1 MADFLRCIVI
11 FPTLFGQ
18 RHCKKDA
25 MTNLRRRD
33 LAAGFAL
40 AVAAPA
46 KAASVLTVRQ
56 VLDRMHGQIGTP
68 WFERGVDRIIA
79 GDADTPVT
87 GIATTMMCTFD
98 ALKAAVAAKCNL
110 IITHEPTFWSHPD
123 TVTQLQ
129 DDPLYKTKQAY
140 MKAHNLVSFHF
151 HDHWHA
157 KKPVDGIHQGM
168 ADRMGWSKYITE
180 PYDRHINLP
189 PTTLGGLAREFQ
201 KKLDDRTLRVV
212 GDPNLPVKRIAVS
225 WGNCSLIPG
234 APYLNSDCDAL
245 VIGEEQD
252 WDLIAYAQDLVTSG
266 RKKGLIVLGHVLSE
280 QWGMEYAATWL
291 RGFVPEVPVKFLR
304 LIEPYWNLKKPVFE
318 INSRVLP

>member
-1 MADFLRCIVI
+1 M
-11 FPTLFGQ
+11 
-18 RHCKKDA
+18 
-25 MTNLRRRD
+25 
-33 LAAGFAL
+33 
-40 AVAAPA
+40 
-46 KAASVLTVRQ
+46 LTVGQ
-56 VLDRMHGQIGTP
+56 VLERMHGQIGTS
-68 WFERGVDRIIA
+68 WVDRGVDRIIA
-79 GDADTPVT
+79 GEAGTPVT

-98 ALKAAVAAKCNL
+98 ALKAAVAAGCNL
-110 IITHEPTFWSHPD
+110 IITHEPTFWSHQD

-129 DDPLYKTKQAY
+129 DDPLYKTKLAY

-157 KKPVDGIHQGM
+157 KLPVDGIHQGM
-168 ADRMGWSKYITE
+168 ADRMGWSKYITQ
-180 PYDRHINLP
+180 PYGRHINLP

-201 KKLDDRTLRVV
+201 KKLRARTLRVV
-212 GDPNLPVKRIAVS
+212 GDPNLPVKRVAVS

-252 WDLIAYAQDLVTSG
+252 WDLIAYAQDLVASG

-291 RGFVPEVPVKFLR
+291 RGFGPEVPVKFLP
-304 LIEPYWNLKKPVFE
+304 LFVPYWNLMKPVFE
-318 INSRVLP
+318 INTRVLP

>member
-1 MADFLRCIVI
+1 MAEL
-11 FPTLFGQ
+11 T
-18 RHCKKDA
+18 
-25 MTNLRRRD
+25 RRS
-33 LAAGFAL
+33 AITAAL
-40 AVAAPA
+40 ALTAAPT
-46 KAASVLTVRQ
+46 KAAASLTAKQ
-56 VLDRMHGQIGTP
+56 VLDRMHGQIGTT
-68 WFERGVDRIIA
+68 WVERGVDRIIA

-87 GIATTMMCTFD
+87 GIATTMMATFD

-129 DDPLYKTKQAY
+129 DDPLYKTKLAY

-151 HDHWHA
+151 HDHWHG

-168 ADRMGWSKYITE
+168 ADRMGWSNYITV

-189 PTTLGGLAREFQ
+189 TTTLGALGQEFQ
-201 KKLDDRTLRVV
+201 KKLGDYTLRIV
-212 GDPNLPVKRIAVS
+212 GHPALPVRRVALS

-291 RGFVPEVPVKFLR
+291 RGFVPEVPVKFLPI
-304 LIEPYWNLKKPVFE
+304 IEPYWNLKRPIFE
-318 INSRVLP
+318 INTRVLP